1 MAPSRS
7 EVTYLEEFTRGTVVG
22 NMKQGDA
29 RRRVEV
35 KTADELRGWL
45 SRHHTQDESVW
56 LITYKKSA
64 GARYVSTS
72 EVLDE
77 LVAFGWTDGIRQR
90 VDEERTM
97 QLISPRRT
105 KPWAKSYKERAERL
119 IAEGRMH
126 PAGQASIDAAKAT
139 GAWDAMQD
147 VDALEIPHDLHSALE
162 DQAPALENFRSF
174 PPSTRRNILRWI
186 AQARTEATRQRRV
199 ARIAMD
205 AAANIRTPVNG

>member
-1 MAPSRS
+1 
-7 EVTYLEEFTRGTVVG
+7 
-22 NMKQGDA
+22 MKQDDA
-29 RRRVEV
+29 RRKVQV
-35 KTADELRGWL
+35 QTAGELRKWL
-45 SRHHTQDESVW
+45 SRHHAQEESVW

-64 GARYVSTS
+64 GDRYVSNS
-72 EVLDE
+72 DVLDE
-77 LVAFGWTDGIRQR
+77 LVAFGWTDGMRHK

-105 KPWAKSYKERAERL
+105 KPWAKSYKDRAEKL

-139 GAWDAMQD
+139 GAWEAMQD
-147 VDALEIPHDLHSALE
+147 VDALLIPDDLQAALN
-162 DQAPALENFRSF
+162 DQPTALANFQNF

-186 AQARTEATRQRRV
+186 AQARTEATRQRRIT
-199 ARIAMD
+199 RIAMD